1 MPSWD
6 PLKRPYALPGSWVRV
21 TTALVWPRRVMAVMA
36 VADVR
41 GSMRVIWRADVPAA
55 RRLRAGRQV
64 RERRAWDVERTS
76 TCVVVGRSQVRRVWS
91 QEVE

>member
-1 MPSWD
+1 M
-6 PLKRPYALPGSWVRV
+6 LPGSWARV
-21 TTALVWPRRVMAVMA
+21 TTALVWPLRVIVVTE

-55 RRLRAGRQV
+55 RRLRAGREV
-64 RERRAWDVERTS
+64 RERRAWEVERRS
-76 TCVVVGRSQVRRVWS
+76 TCVAVGRSQVRRVWS